1 MIPNLTEEKI
11 NYLLFLYEIQDRPLS
26 VTAAAGACGV
36 AKSTFSRTL
45 RAFWEMGYME
55 ESGKTVLSASG
66 KERARE
72 LRHEVDQ
79 MKEWLQSEIFL
90 QGSRLEEE
98 ARRTVCALSADTRK
112 RLYSR
117 HRLSIFFASLK
128 SVTEIPGER
137 LCFQLPDG
145 EYEFAF
151 SIYKSGQEEAQ
162 LSMADQG
169 FYHPGLLRIHDGKGE
184 IFLRIR
190 EVEQDSRVR
199 GVRMRG
205 QVESLSC
212 RINGSFCPCKRQDDA
227 FVFPIQTLNF
237 FYREEERLL
246 QTSIEM
252 EFTCSAGPV
261 HMPKSRARMIL
272 IFK

>member
-45 RAFWEMGYME
+45 SAFLEMGYVE

-66 KERARE
+66 KERARV
-72 LRHEVDQ
+72 LRREVDQ
-79 MKEWLQSEIFL
+79 MKEWLQSEISL

-98 ARRTVCALSADTRK
+98 ALRTVCALSADTRK
-112 RLYSR
+112 RLYAR

-151 SIYKSGQEEAQ
+151 SIYKSGQEESQ

-169 FYHPGLLRIHDGKGE
+169 FFHPGLLRIHDGKGE

-227 FVFPIQTLNF
+227 FLFPIQTLNF
-237 FYREEERLL
+237 FYREEERIL

-252 EFTCSAGPV
+252 EFTSSAGPA